1 MRKPVRRTI
10 MTPNTESKINRMH
23 RGKSWVTM
31 AKEESEENKKEENE
45 EKVKEKENEKENKKV
60 EKCTK
65 ELSTKLAKIKEF
77 KEKNVVVEKIP
88 VKHEYK

>member
-1 MRKPVRRTI
+1 
-10 MTPNTESKINRMH
+10 
-23 RGKSWVTM
+23 M

-45 EKVKEKENEKENKKV
+45 EKVKENEKENKKV

>member
-1 MRKPVRRTI
+1 
-10 MTPNTESKINRMH
+10 
-23 RGKSWVTM
+23 M

-45 EKVKEKENEKENKKV
+45 EKVKEKENEKEKENKKV

-88 VKHEYK
+88 VKQEYK